1 MNKLTKGAIAGGA
14 GIILLMGGAGTFALW
29 NDSASVDGGSI
40 SAGTLTLT
48 ANGLGQ
54 WQDASPDVNGGTPV
68 NIDSATFLTVP
79 GDVLTYTQSV
89 TVGATGD
96 NLLAEFDYDY
106 TAPVD
111 LPDGITA
118 TVAVTRGVTPVTGP
132 VTVANNDVFTVV
144 LTLAFDVT
152 TPDLVSQGE
161 NVDLEAFDLTV
172 TQVRP
177 LP

>member
-29 NDSASVDGGSI
+29 NDSATVDGGEIQS
-40 SAGTLTLT
+40 GTLTLT
-48 ANGLGQ
+48 ANGAGQ
-54 WQDASPDVNGGTPV
+54 WRDASPDVNSGVPV
-68 NIDSATFLTVP
+68 NINPATFLTVP

-89 TVGATGD
+89 TVGATGT
-96 NLLAEFDYDY
+96 NLLAEFDYEY

-118 TVAVTRGVTPVTGP
+118 SVAVTRGVTTITGP

-144 LTLAFDVT
+144 LTLEFDVDTPGLVSQAETVDLDAFDV
-152 TPDLVSQGE
+152 
-161 NVDLEAFDLTV
+161 TV